1 MNDLFYI
8 QKQLSEKLYS
18 YIESLRSRY
27 PLREEKFSGKYTFKT
42 SQNNTNRAEIFL
54 SLSIDAGNLFYDCD
68 HSILQDEILI
78 CINSVILEW
87 SLLKINAL
95 QTHEFFY

>member
-54 SLSIDAGNLFYDCD
+54 RM
-68 HSILQDEILI
+68 Q
-78 CINSVILEW
+78 VIYFMIVIIA
-87 SLLKINAL
+87 SYRMK
-95 QTHEFFY
+95 F